1 MTNEDSKPDN
11 CPKCDLQVPRSLRY
25 CPSCYAPLRGRQ
37 TGRIHLEAVRGIA
50 TTRRA
55 DPTTV
60 FLPEVHEALRLR
72 RKRRQRMLI
81 GGSICIVLL
90 AASALSLLYWNQ
102 KQQANKR
109 LMARQQS
116 AVKELRMLATGLE
129 SFRADMGRYPT
140 AKEGLESLTNRAKVA
155 SPGSVADAYQWQGP
169 YVGGKYELDPWGN
182 DYQYKVSGDGQSF
195 ELSSDG
201 PEGLSG
207 EQLRVFSQPPPEP

>member
-1 MTNEDSKPDN
+1 MTNEDSKPDT

-37 TGRIHLEAVRGIA
+37 TGRIHLEAVKGIA

-60 FLPEVHEALRLR
+60 FLPDVHEALRLR
-72 RKRRQRMLI
+72 RKRRQRLLI
-81 GGSICIVLL
+81 GGSICLLLL
-90 AASALSLLYWNQ
+90 AGAALSLLYWNRQ
-102 KQQANKR
+102 QQANKR

-140 AKEGLESLTNRAKVA
+140 VKEGLESLTNRAKIA
-155 SPGSVADAYQWQGP
+155 NPGSFADAHQWQGP
-169 YVGGKYELDPWGN
+169 YVGGRYELDPWGN
-182 DYQYKVSGDGQSF
+182 DYQYKVSEDGQSF

-201 PEGLSG
+201 PEGLSA
-207 EQLRVFSQPPPEP
+207 EQLRVFSQPLPEP